1 MKVTAEQANRNS
13 EDIFKNRLR
22 VMSDAGSGVIHVR
35 THEPIRAANILRKQL
50 LVDGNIYKEWDI
62 VHGLRQFT
70 LENMSSNVASDP
82 TTQDIHTALAIP
94 EQAIHENN
102 AEAEERMIYFVFV
115 NPHFWWEQNPI
126 INHYLQHYAHLLP
139 RYDVRVVF
147 ITPDLP
153 LPEEMGDTTIT
164 VRLDTPGHNELKKSL
179 SSVLDSTQGLFKH
192 LTDEDKDRICNT
204 GSGMTRNNFETW
216 LSVALVEGLE
226 EDLDAA
232 DIDADFLSQGI
243 GKGKTE
249 IVNKSDIL
257 ELYQVEDIRDVG
269 GMDNLK
275 EWVAKR
281 ANCYSD
287 EAAEFGIESPKGLVL
302 VGIPG
307 TGKSLVAKAIAREFG
322 VPLIRMDFGAVFNS
336 LVGSSEQR
344 MRSALHMVESMAPC
358 VLFADEIDKGLAG
371 TGGSGD
377 SGTSSRVLG
386 YFLTWLNDTKAPV
399 FTMVT
404 ANNIDGLPPE
414 LLRKGRFDETFATG
428 FPTPAERLEVLNI
441 HLRKRG
447 YNPKDFTLTE
457 RKQVATAA
465 KGYVPAEIEAAV
477 KDALID
483 AFDDGEAFTMDYVEK
498 ALQAM
503 VPLSVSRNKEIQQM
517 VLWAKKNAKPA
528 SKAYEDLEPDSGS
541 DKPRK
546 ISRRVR
552 RPKSDRTTH

>member
-1 MKVTAEQANRNS
+1 MKVSADLAQRNS
-13 EDIFKNRLR
+13 EDVFKSRLR
-22 VMSDAGSGVIHVR
+22 VMSDAGAGVIHVR
-35 THEPIRAANILRKQL
+35 THEPIRAANVLRKQL

-62 VHGLRQFT
+62 VHGMREFT
-70 LENMSSNVASDP
+70 LENMNSNVPPDP
-82 TTQDIHTALAIP
+82 ATQDIHTALALP
-94 EQAIHENN
+94 EQTIHENVVTN
-102 AEAEERMIYFVFV
+102 DEQMLFFVYV
-115 NPHFWWEQNPI
+115 NPHFWMEQNPI
-126 INHYLQHYAHLLP
+126 FNHYLQHYASVLP
-139 RYDVRVVF
+139 RFDIRVVL

-153 LPEEMGDTTIT
+153 LPDTLSDTTVT
-164 VRLDTPGHNELKKSL
+164 LRFETPGHSELRSAFED
-179 SSVLDSTQGLFKH
+179 VLQATGGLFDH
-192 LTDEDKDRICNT
+192 LTDDDKDRVCNT

-216 LSVALVEGLE
+216 ASLTLVDSLDQEMESE
-226 EDLDAA
+226 EV
-232 DIDADFLSQGI
+232 DADYIVKGI
-243 GKGKTE
+243 SKGKTE

-257 ELYQVEDIRDVG
+257 ELYPVEDIKDVG

-275 EWVAKR
+275 EWIAKR

-287 EAAEFGIESPKGLVL
+287 EAAEHGIEPPKGLVL

-307 TGKSLVAKAIAREFG
+307 TGKSLSAKAIAREFG

-344 MRSALHMVESMAPC
+344 MRTALNMVESMAPC

-386 YFLTWLNDTKAPV
+386 YFLTWLNDTEAPV

-428 FPTPAERLEVLNI
+428 FPTPDERMDVLNI

-447 YNPKDFTLTE
+447 YEPSDFSMKDRQLVV
-457 RKQVATAA
+457 KAS

-477 KDALID
+477 KEALID
-483 AFDDGEAFTMDYVEK
+483 SFDEDNALTMDYVVN
-498 ALQAM
+498 ALKGM
-503 VPLSVSRNKEIQQM
+503 VPLSVSRNTEIQQM
-517 VLWAKKNAKPA
+517 VLWAKQNAKSA
-528 SKAYEDLEPDSGS
+528 SKAYEDLETKDGS
-541 DKPRK
+541 DKPRR

-552 RPKSDRTTH
+552 KPSERTH

>member
-1 MKVTAEQANRNS
+1 MKVTADLAQRNS
-13 EDIFKNRLR
+13 EDVFKSKLR
-22 VMSDAGSGVIHVR
+22 VMSDAGAGVIHVR
-35 THEPIRAANILRKQL
+35 THEPFRAANVLRKQL
-50 LVDGNIYKEWDI
+50 LIDGNIYKEWDI
-62 VHGLRQFT
+62 VHGMREFT
-70 LENMSSNVASDP
+70 LENMSSNVAADMSS
-82 TTQDIHTALAIP
+82 QDIHTALALP
-94 EQAIHENN
+94 EKAIHESV
-102 AEAEERMIYFVFV
+102 ATHEDQMVYFVYV
-115 NPHFWWEQNPI
+115 NPHFWMEQNPI
-126 INHYLQHYAHLLP
+126 FNHYLQHYAAVLP
-139 RYDVRVVF
+139 RFDIRVVI

-153 LPEEMGDTTIT
+153 LPDTLSDAT
-164 VRLDTPGHNELKKSL
+164 VTLRFETPGHSELKDAL
-179 SSVLDSTQGLFKH
+179 NDVLEAADGLFSH
-192 LTDEDKDRICNT
+192 LTDEDKDRVCNT

-216 LSVALVEGLE
+216 ASLTLVDSMDNGMDA
-226 EDLDAA
+226 EDV
-232 DIDADFLSQGI
+232 DADFLVKGI
-243 GKGKTE
+243 SKGKTE

-257 ELYQVEDIRDVG
+257 ELYPVEDIKDVG

-275 EWVAKR
+275 GWIAKR

-287 EAAEFGIESPKGLVL
+287 EAREFGIEPPKGLVL

-307 TGKSLVAKAIAREFG
+307 TGKSLSAKAIAREFG

-344 MRSALHMVESMAPC
+344 MRTALNMVESMAPC

-386 YFLTWLNDTKAPV
+386 YFLTWLNDTDAPV

-428 FPTPAERLEVLNI
+428 FPTPSERLEVLNI

-447 YNPKDFTLTE
+447 YEPSDFSMDE
-457 RKQVATAA
+457 RQSVVKAS

-483 AFDDGEAFTMDYVEK
+483 AFDNDDEFNMVYVVG
-498 ALQAM
+498 ALKNM
-503 VPLSVSRNKEIQQM
+503 VPLSVSRNEDIQRM
-517 VLWAKKNAKPA
+517 VLWAKQNAKSA
-528 SKAYEDLEPDSGS
+528 SSVYDDLSKDDAEA
-541 DKPRK
+541 KPRR

-552 RPKSDRTTH
+552 KTSERTH